1 MVNNNTHNTKTVDQS
16 AVVQKVLDPQIQILY
31 IKLIGS
37 EKNWGSRFG
46 KTKKIYIFISAYQQH
61 WNLTKSIENHE
72 IYSLAGR
79 CMSTFS
85 VVVVSHVTIVEI
97 GHGLLKW

>member
-37 EKNWGSRFG
+37 EKIGDPDLA
-46 KTKKIYIFISAYQQH
+46 KPKKYIFSLVHISNTGTLQNPLRIMKFIA
-61 WNLTKSIENHE
+61 
-72 IYSLAGR
+72 
-79 CMSTFS
+79 
-85 VVVVSHVTIVEI
+85 
-97 GHGLLKW
+97 